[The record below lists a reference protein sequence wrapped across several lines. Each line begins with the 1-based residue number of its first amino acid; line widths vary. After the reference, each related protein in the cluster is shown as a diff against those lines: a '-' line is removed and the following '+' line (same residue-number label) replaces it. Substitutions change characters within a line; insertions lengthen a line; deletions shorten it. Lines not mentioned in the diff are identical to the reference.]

1 MARYKQRLT
10 IITTNVGIS
19 GWDKVLGDDV
29 AASADRVCHHF
40 HLDTITGRSY
50 KLLDLPRDGS
60 IKP

>member
-1 MARYKQRLT
+1 MARYKQRPT

-19 GWDKVLGDDV
+19 GWDKVFGNDV

-40 HLDTITGRSY
+40 HLVKITGRSY
-50 KLLDLPRDGS
+50 RLKDLPRVGP